1 MTNFVNIKTVFTSGA
16 DRTLEV
22 LEELYN
28 DHSQLV
34 KWIEELTQ
42 VNLPET
48 AVKDKHVLLKPNW
61 VSHNRKETDEV
72 CLRTH
77 DNFLLAA
84 LEMVLRK
91 KPASVLIGDA
101 PVQGCDWDRTCR
113 PAFTQKVEELSS
125 FYRVPVKIKDFRRV
139 TFDPS
144 KNNLTTER
152 NALSD
157 YLIFDLGKDS
167 CLEPISSKKSIFR
180 VLDYDPS
187 RLAVSHTLGVHK
199 YCITKE
205 LFKADVVIS
214 LPKIKTHQKT
224 GITVALKNI
233 VGLNGDK
240 DYLPHHRVGGLNEGG
255 DCYPG
260 NNILRRG
267 AEWALDNANRQQGKY
282 KYWLWR
288 TTARVFW
295 RLTIHTKTHNLG
307 AGWYG
312 NDTCWRMVMDLN
324 KIVIFGR
331 TMGQLQKNHNGN
343 SILYV
348 TALSVARETVR

>member
-255 DCYPG
+255 IVTREIIFYAGAQNGRLIMQTG
-260 NNILRRG
+260 NRGSINIG
-267 AEWALDNANRQQGKY
+267 FGEQRQGY
-282 KYWLWR
+282 S
-288 TTARVFW
+288 
-295 RLTIHTKTHNLG
+295 G
-307 AGWYG
+307 
-312 NDTCWRMVMDLN
+312 D
-324 KIVIFGR
+324 
-331 TMGQLQKNHNGN
+331 
-343 SILYV
+343 
-348 TALSVARETVR
+348 